1 MGLNNKGSLL
11 RAFVITMALP
21 FLRLPLTPQG
31 VRLKSGPFFYFLV
44 PKFGIIRFSS
54 YLLHE
59 MIKKNNYGAYMALVS
74 ILFCSF
80 APKIT

>member
-31 VRLKSGPFFYFLV
+31 VRLKSGPFLFSCSKIWNYPLFFL
-44 PKFGIIRFSS
+44 PSS
-54 YLLHE
+54 
-59 MIKKNNYGAYMALVS
+59 
-74 ILFCSF
+74 
-80 APKIT
+80 